1 MSGNEQEI
9 AELMVRASA
18 ALKAIADSAEAS
30 QEARDAAY
38 DSYQD
43 VLLLIARH
51 AITTY
56 EGRTA
61 ALTGLIVE
69 LQEATANIEV
79 ANPITGPLNDIA
91 DIGDKAAELFRKE
104 KKTG

>member
-1 MSGNEQEI
+1 MADTGEEI
-9 AELMVRASA
+9 ADLMVRASA
-18 ALKAIADSAEAS
+18 ALKAIADTADASA
-30 QEARDAAY
+30 AAKKAAKQ
-38 DSYQD
+38 SYKD
-43 VLLLIARH
+43 VLRLIARH
-51 AITTY
+51 AITSY

-69 LQEATANIEV
+69 LQEATANIKV